1 MCAKHSLMPAVT
13 IVPDQIRPLPLG
25 IGVLGCADIAV
36 RRFLP
41 AVLAS
46 GKTRLIAVAG
56 RDGRK
61 TSHLARQ
68 YQCAAMGYR
77 ELLQAKQVDLVY
89 LALPNHLHEEWALE
103 ALKQDKHVLCEKPL
117 SLHSASVER
126 ILAKADAAGLLVFE
140 NIMYLQH
147 PQHGL
152 IKKMLADGTVGA
164 ITGLNCVFTIPA
176 PAAGNFRL
184 DPQQGGGAFHDLNRY
199 PLSAARFFLKGDLAE
214 IVRCDAAWKNGMVE
228 SMNAKAITSAGEQ
241 FIFSIAFGQ
250 PYRSFYEIL
259 GTQGTLRLERAFTP
273 PPDHACRLEISR
285 HDGNETIFMPAND
298 HFLST
303 INHIAE
309 LIAGGSDYSAEH
321 EYARSLAHMADR
333 FLHQACSQERSS

>member
-1 MCAKHSLMPAVT
+1 MTTPPNQT
-13 IVPDQIRPLPLG
+13 RPLG

-46 GKTRLIAVAG
+46 SKARLIAVAG
-56 RDGRK
+56 RDGHK
-61 TSHLARQ
+61 ASHLARQ

-77 ELLQAKQVDLVY
+77 ELLQTEQVDLVY
-89 LALPNHLHEEWALE
+89 LPLPNYLHEEWALE
-103 ALKQDKHVLCEKPL
+103 ALKQGKHVLCEKPL
-117 SLHSASVER
+117 ALNSASVER
-126 ILAKADAAGLLVFE
+126 IVAKAEAAGLLAFE

-152 IKKMLADGTVGA
+152 IKKMIADGTVGVM
-164 ITGLNCVFTIPA
+164 TGLNCVFTIPA
-176 PAAGNFRL
+176 PAAGTFRL

-214 IVRCDAAWKNGMVE
+214 IVHCDATWKNGMVE
-228 SMNAKAITSAGEQ
+228 AMNAKAITATGEQ
-241 FIFSIAFGQ
+241 FTFSIAFGQ

-273 PPDHACRLEISR
+273 PPDHACRLEIYR
-285 HDGNETIFMPAND
+285 HDGNETIFMPAHD
-298 HFLST
+298 HFLLT
-303 INHIAE
+303 IDHIAA
-309 LIAGGSDYSAEH
+309 LIAGGSDYSVEH
-321 EYARSLAHMADR
+321 EHARSLARMADR
-333 FLHQACSQERSS
+333 FFQQAGAQERPS